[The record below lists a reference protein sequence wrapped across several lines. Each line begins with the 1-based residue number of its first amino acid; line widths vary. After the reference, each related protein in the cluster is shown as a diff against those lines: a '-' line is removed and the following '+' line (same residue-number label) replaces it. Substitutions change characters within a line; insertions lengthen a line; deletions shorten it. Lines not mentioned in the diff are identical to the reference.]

1 MEKSIYEGKKV
12 MISQP
17 MKGKT
22 REQIEAERKAVVD
35 LITNT
40 GGEVIDTIFAPSPE
54 EAQNKPVWYL
64 SKAIEAMSTVDIVV
78 FCPGWENARGCVIE
92 HIIASAYG
100 ITLIHVDMNQEI
112 NGGEE

>member
-1 MEKSIYEGKKV
+1 MEKSIFEGKKI

-22 REQIEAERKAVVD
+22 KEQIEADRSVVVKA
-35 LITNT
+35 ITNA

-54 EAQNKPVWYL
+54 EAQNKLPWYF

-78 FCPGWENARGCVIE
+78 FLPGWENARGCVIE
-92 HIIASAYG
+92 HVIASAYG
-100 ITLIHVDMNQEI
+100 IAIVDMNQEI

>member
-1 MEKSIYEGKKV
+1 MEKSIYEGKKI

-22 REQIEAERKAVVD
+22 KEQIEAARRVVVEA
-35 LITNT
+35 ITNA

-54 EAQNKPVWYL
+54 EAQNKPLWYF

-78 FCPGWENARGCVIE
+78 FFPGWENARGCVIE

-100 ITLIHVDMNQEI
+100 IAIVDMNQEI

>member
-22 REQIEAERKAVVD
+22 KEQIEADRKAVVEA
-35 LITNT
+35 ITSA
-40 GGEVIDTIFAPSPE
+40 GGEVIDTIFAPSSE
-54 EAQNKPVWYL
+54 EAQNKPVWFL

-78 FCPGWENARGCVIE
+78 FLPGWENARGCVIE
-92 HIIASAYG
+92 NTIATQYG
-100 ITLIHVDMNQEI
+100 ITTVDMNQEI

>member
-1 MEKSIYEGKKV
+1 MEKSINKGMKV

-22 REQIEAERKAVVD
+22 KEQIEAERKSVVET
-35 LITNT
+35 ITNA
-40 GGEVIDTIFAPSPE
+40 GAEVIDTIFAPSPE
-54 EAQNKPVWYL
+54 EAQNKPLWYF
-64 SKAIEAMSTVDIVV
+64 SKAIEAMSTADIVV
-78 FCPGWENARGCVIE
+78 FLPGWENARGCVIE

-100 ITLIHVDMNQEI
+100 ITIVDMNQAI

>member
-1 MEKSIYEGKKV
+1 MEKSIYEGKKI

-22 REQIEAERKAVVD
+22 KEQIEADRKTVSEA
-35 LITNT
+35 ITNA
-40 GGEVIDTIFAPSPE
+40 GGEVINTIFAPSPE
-54 EAQNKPVWYL
+54 EAQNKPLWYF

-78 FCPGWENARGCVIE
+78 FLPGWENARGCVIE

-100 ITLIHVDMNQEI
+100 IAIVDMNQEI